1 MTGLYKEEIPE
12 FYKMYDSGKHYL
24 KEIAEWF
31 GISYCIAHKY
41 VIRRKDYESN
51 PSINNQN

>member
-31 GISYCIAHKY
+31 GISVYEVNKY
-41 VIRRKDYESN
+41 IKEGRTRGRH
-51 PSINNQN
+51 